1 MSDEKMP
8 APDKIR
14 KPPFSFWSGFF
25 QGFVA
30 ESFAGAP
37 LSQPPRYGDNGGIRS
52 DWNNVGRDMRKAM
65 REFDER
71 RSA

>member
-1 MSDEKMP
+1 MSDNEMP
-8 APDKIR
+8 VRDKIR

-30 ESFAGAP
+30 GSFAGEP
-37 LSQPPRYGDNGGIRS
+37 LSPPPRYGDSGGIRG
-52 DWNNVGRDMRKAM
+52 DWNNVGRDLRKAM
-65 REFDER
+65 RKFDER